1 MKVKISRKLSFE
13 LDYLTSKSFKLFN
26 VNDNIRVES
35 ILFEPYYFQLNP
47 SFNKIRVSS
56 DILVFLSKIN
66 PN

>member
-1 MKVKISRKLSFE
+1 MKDNI
-13 LDYLTSKSFKLFN
+13 